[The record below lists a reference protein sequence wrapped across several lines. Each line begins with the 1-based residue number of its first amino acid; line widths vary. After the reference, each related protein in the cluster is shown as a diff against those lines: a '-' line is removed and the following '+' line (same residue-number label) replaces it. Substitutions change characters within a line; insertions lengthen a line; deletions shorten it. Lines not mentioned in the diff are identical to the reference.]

1 MKKIVALFITAI
13 FIASNCYSADIDDW
27 MRGDGSIPV
36 KGTNSESDVDTLVSD
51 YIVDPLNLLLANY
64 RQGCALSY
72 TSTTVVT
79 IGIGEVST
87 SDSAGTVHR
96 FRKNT
101 ATVTV
106 DFAAAN
112 GVGALDTGAI
122 AASKTYYIYAVAD
135 ATATTFTG
143 IASLSDTTP
152 ATVSHYKRLGY
163 AITNSSSQLQS
174 TYVIN
179 DEAVPQAGLG
189 AWVSRSVTT
198 AYQAATDGFVLA
210 TKITAAGTGTVN
222 VYSDTNANP
231 TTERGRCAGGS
242 SGFVMCPVR
251 KGDYW
256 KVTVDISDSMIIY
269 WIPLG

>member
-1 MKKIVALFITAI
+1 MKKILILFIMAV
-13 FIASNCYSADIDDW
+13 FIASNCYGVDIDDW
-27 MRGDGSIPV
+27 KRGDGSIPV
-36 KGTNSESDVDTLVSD
+36 KGTNSESDVDTLISS
-51 YIVDPLNLLLANY
+51 YIVDPLNVLLANY

-87 SDSAGTVHR
+87 SDSGGTVHR

-101 ATVTV
+101 ATTTV
-106 DFAAAN
+106 DFAVS
-112 GVGALDTGAI
+112 GVGGLDTGAV
-122 AASKTYYIYAVAD
+122 AASTTYYIYADAD

-143 IASLSDTTP
+143 IASLSATTP
-152 ATVSHYKRLGY
+152 TGVTNFKRLGY
-163 AITNSSSQLQS
+163 VITNSSSQLQS

-179 DEAVPQAGLG
+179 DESVPQVGLG
-189 AWVSRSVTT
+189 AWVSKSVTT
-198 AYQAATDGFVLA
+198 AYQTATDGFILA
-210 TKITAAGTGTVN
+210 TKITAAGTGTIN
-222 VYSDTNANP
+222 VYSDSNANP
-231 TTERGRCAGGS
+231 TTERGRCAGAS

-256 KVTVDISDSMIIY
+256 KVTVDIADSTIIY